1 MSFTERVERAKAA
14 FVAGVA
20 THIMYILLRY
30 GVYEKEVAGV
40 SFLPVHQ
47 YGKDGSKQELVGRR
61 CVILGREGAGPFA
74 GKLNFFGGKM
84 SDKAA
89 QGRGHRVATEV
100 AVADVL
106 FEEVYEEAGFL
117 LEASS
122 FLRALLDVII
132 RPFGDKISIM
142 FVVNLVGFST
152 DKWQAMY
159 NERRLLHEARRLD
172 WKYVEMTEVVHVP
185 IADLATHPEVSDYVR
200 GAAADVDRVTYFLP
214 DFQNRKEKEKE
225 EVKYIL
231 DSLSSYVVVK
241 NGALEIRS
249 PGAHP

>member
-1 MSFTERVERAKAA
+1 MSFKERVESAKAA
-14 FVAGVA
+14 FIVAVVY
-20 THIMYILLRY
+20 HIKHILLRN

-47 YGKDGSKQELVGRR
+47 YGRAGSKPELFGRR
-61 CVILGREGAGPFA
+61 CVILGREGAGPFKSA
-74 GKLNFFGGKM
+74 LNFFGGKM

-100 AVADVL
+100 AVADVADVL

-122 FLRALLDVII
+122 FLKALLDVII
-132 RPFGDKISIM
+132 KPFGDKISIM

-152 DKWQAMY
+152 GKWQAMY
-159 NERRLLHEARRLD
+159 NERRFLHEAGRLD

-185 IADLATHPEVSDYVR
+185 IADLATHPEVSGYVR
-200 GAAADVDRVTYFLP
+200 EAAADVVQVTEFLRE
-214 DFQNRKEKEKE
+214 FQEAGRY
-225 EVKYIL
+225 VS
-231 DSLSSYVVVK
+231 DSRSSYVVVK
-241 NGALEIRS
+241 NGVLEVRS